1 MKMSRVFMF
10 LEELQKKHSVCL
22 CSGVKVQLHM
32 QPTSAAAMTPRPS
45 LILNPQ
51 MQTEA
56 KRPTDIADT
65 VCCYMSPAVSYRC
78 YFFFILYFFYSLFQ
92 IYTTSQYINICILA
106 FTCTNTNIYVCVCM
120 YTCTHVLK
128 QTKNIQTESK

>member
-1 MKMSRVFMF
+1 MSRVFMF

-32 QPTSAAAMTPRPS
+32 QPTSAAAMTPRPP

-78 YFFFILYFFYSLFQ
+78 YYYFYSLFFLFFISD
-92 IYTTSQYINICILA
+92 IYNKP
-106 FTCTNTNIYVCVCM
+106 IYKHM
-120 YTCTHVLK
+120 YTCIYMYKYKYMCVCVYVYMHSCIKTNQK
-128 QTKNIQTESK
+128 YIDRI